1 MELLSRIK
9 NVLRRNRSG
18 NELTFADLKMDVD
31 IRKLYKADNEV
42 KLTKL
47 EFEILKILLQNPNII
62 TYMGLSRQLCK

>member
-1 MELLSRIK
+1 MAAD
-9 NVLRRNRSG
+9 
-18 NELTFADLKMDVD
+18 TFADLKMDD

-47 EFEILKILLQNPNII
+47 GEIKNMYKILKSIYKRRNII